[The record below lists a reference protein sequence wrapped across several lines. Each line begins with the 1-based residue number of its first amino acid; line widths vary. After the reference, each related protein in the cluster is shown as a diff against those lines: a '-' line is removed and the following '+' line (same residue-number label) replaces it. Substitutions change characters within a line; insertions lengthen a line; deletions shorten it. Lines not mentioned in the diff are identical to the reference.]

1 MDRRRKSDS
10 NGKTI
15 LLVVLAAFFL
25 ITAIYVIV
33 QVIGTIHKDY
43 SLIEQIDESQTET
56 VQTIEIEK
64 EEDKLGWNET
74 GEGWRY
80 KLDDETYA
88 ADQWMEIEGF
98 LYHFNKDGIMHQG
111 EWQEE
116 GQIYTCHD
124 VKGYLKN
131 IQTDLDYI
139 PDDMGENLDS
149 LARTNAFWCF
159 LDDEDTGIF
168 KTILYRKTVE
178 NKVKP
183 LGHENAPERTTKYS
197 LRADGD
203 YVYYLPLV
211 KESEK
216 GKLTES
222 EKALCGR
229 LVRMIPGQ
237 AVKEIIA
244 EDVDGYL
251 VVDGTIYYAQGGKIH
266 SAASGTET
274 AVGEEGYKVQ
284 IRDGSCYLTDSL
296 GNIVTPENGTVVEMG
311 DRSYRLEENG
321 AIRYVKRRDVSVN
334 GVTFRLKGDGTGM
347 MVLMESDGASRAA
360 ITGEYGV
367 QSFCIVDNFIFYC
380 SYVDKGPNGEWYSRI
395 FRADLNGEGKTP
407 VSGMF
412 PGTITNLYYFE
423 NEGQMYGEY
432 YPEIWNNAY
441 GTIVNVNQSG
451 TIYRINDANART
463 GIKVSGND
471 MLELVMAQ
479 DGKLICLW
487 HDCSWSPEAG
497 ITKVLWSRPVE
508 FSASEKISVE
518 TVSKLPEQTAAP
530 TEEETTK
537 AAVETVPVNP
547 QQVSGSK
554 PVSPAET
561 VPQETAAAPVRNPNQ
576 PADTPGTSVQ
586 TPKQETILGTEA
598 PGKSTQTN
606 PSETK
611 SDEVKIVPLG

>member
-56 VQTIEIEK
+56 AQTIEIEK

-131 IQTDLDYI
+131 IQTDLDYV
-139 PDDMGENLDS
+139 PDDKGENLDS

-159 LDDEDTGIF
+159 LDDEDTGIL

-183 LGHENAPERTTKYS
+183 LGDENAPERTTKYS

-237 AVKEIIA
+237 DVKEIIA
-244 EDVDGYL
+244 ENVDGYL
-251 VVDGTIYYAQGGKIH
+251 IVDGTIYYAQGGKIH
-266 SAASGTET
+266 SATSGTEN
-274 AVGEEGYKVQ
+274 AVGEESYKVQ

-296 GNIVTPENGTVVEMG
+296 GNIVTLENGTVMEMG

-334 GVTFRLKGDGTGM
+334 GVTFRLKGEGTGM
-347 MVLMESDGASRAA
+347 MVSMESDGASRAA

-380 SYVDKGPNGEWYSRI
+380 AYVDKGANGEWYSRI

-432 YPEIWNNAY
+432 YPEIWKNAY
-441 GTIVNVNQSG
+441 GTIVNVSQSG
-451 TIYRINDANART
+451 TIYRINDANVRT

-487 HDCSWSPEAG
+487 HDCSWSPKAG

-508 FSASEKISVE
+508 FSASEKILVE

-561 VPQETAAAPVRNPNQ
+561 VPQETAAAPVKNPNQ
-576 PADTPGTSVQ
+576 TADTPSNPVQ

-598 PGKSTQTN
+598 PGKSTQMN

>member
-1 MDRRRKSDS
+1 MGRRRKSDS
-10 NGKTI
+10 SGKTI
-15 LLVVLAAFFL
+15 LLVLLAAFFL
-25 ITAIYVIV
+25 IAAIYVVV

-43 SLIEQIDESQTET
+43 SLIEQKEDSSIET
-56 VQTIEIEK
+56 AQTIEIEH
-64 EEDKLGWNET
+64 EEETQGWNET
-74 GEGWRY
+74 ERGWTY
-80 KLDDETYA
+80 KLDDETWA
-88 ADQWMEIEGF
+88 TDQWLEIEGF
-98 LYHFNKDGIMHQG
+98 LYHFNEDGIMNQG
-111 EWQEE
+111 KWQKE

-131 IQTDLDYI
+131 IETDLDYV
-139 PDDMGENLDS
+139 PDDKGENLDS

-183 LGHENAPERTTKYS
+183 LGDENAPERTTKYS

-266 SAASGTET
+266 SATSGTET
-274 AVGEEGYKVQ
+274 AVGEESYKVQ

-334 GVTFRLKGDGTGM
+334 GVTFRLKREGTGM
-347 MVLMESDGASRAA
+347 MVLMESDGASRAG

-380 SYVDKGPNGEWYSRI
+380 AYVDKGANGEWYSRI
-395 FRADLNGEGKTP
+395 FRANLNGEGKTP

-412 PGTITNLYYFE
+412 PGTITNL
-423 NEGQMYGEY
+423 
-432 YPEIWNNAY
+432 
-441 GTIVNVNQSG
+441 
-451 TIYRINDANART
+451 
-463 GIKVSGND
+463 
-471 MLELVMAQ
+471 
-479 DGKLICLW
+479 
-487 HDCSWSPEAG
+487 
-497 ITKVLWSRPVE
+497 
-508 FSASEKISVE
+508 
-518 TVSKLPEQTAAP
+518 
-530 TEEETTK
+530 
-537 AAVETVPVNP
+537 
-547 QQVSGSK
+547 
-554 PVSPAET
+554 
-561 VPQETAAAPVRNPNQ
+561 
-576 PADTPGTSVQ
+576 
-586 TPKQETILGTEA
+586 
-598 PGKSTQTN
+598 
-606 PSETK
+606 
-611 SDEVKIVPLG
+611 

>member
-56 VQTIEIEK
+56 AQTIEIEK

-131 IQTDLDYI
+131 IQTDLDYV
-139 PDDMGENLDS
+139 PDDKGENLDS

-159 LDDEDTGIF
+159 LDDEDTGIL

-183 LGHENAPERTTKYS
+183 LGDENAPERTTKYS

-237 AVKEIIA
+237 DVKEIIA
-244 EDVDGYL
+244 ENVDGYL
-251 VVDGTIYYAQGGKIH
+251 IVDGTIYYAQGGKIH
-266 SAASGTET
+266 SATSGTET
-274 AVGEEGYKVQ
+274 AVGEESYKVQ

-296 GNIVTPENGTVVEMG
+296 GNIVTLENGTVMEMG

-334 GVTFRLKGDGTGM
+334 GVTFRLKGEGTGM
-347 MVLMESDGASRAA
+347 MVSMESDGASRAA

-380 SYVDKGPNGEWYSRI
+380 AYVDKGANGEWYSRI

-432 YPEIWNNAY
+432 YPEIWKNAY
-441 GTIVNVNQSG
+441 GTIVNVSQSG
-451 TIYRINDANART
+451 TIYRINDANVRT

-487 HDCSWSPEAG
+487 HDCSWSPKAG

-508 FSASEKISVE
+508 FSASEKILVE

-561 VPQETAAAPVRNPNQ
+561 VPQETAAAPVKNPNQ
-576 PADTPGTSVQ
+576 TADTLSNPVQ

-598 PGKSTQTN
+598 PGKSTQMN

>member
-56 VQTIEIEK
+56 AQTIEIEK
-64 EEDKLGWNET
+64 EEDKLGWNEN

-88 ADQWMEIEGF
+88 ADRWMEIEGF

-183 LGHENAPERTTKYS
+183 LGDENAPERTTKYS

-216 GKLTES
+216 GRLTES
-222 EKALCGR
+222 ERALCGR

-266 SAASGTET
+266 SATSGTET
-274 AVGEEGYKVQ
+274 AVGEESYKVQ

-334 GVTFRLKGDGTGM
+334 GVTFRLKGEGTGM
-347 MVLMESDGASRAA
+347 MVSMESDGASRAG

-497 ITKVLWSRPVE
+497 ITKVLWSRPLE

-547 QQVSGSK
+547 QQVSGSN
-554 PVSPAET
+554 PISPSET
-561 VPQETAAAPVRNPNQ
+561 TAAPVRNPNQ

>member
-1 MDRRRKSDS
+1 MGRRRKSDS
-10 NGKTI
+10 SGKTI
-15 LLVVLAAFFL
+15 LLVLLAAFFL
-25 ITAIYVIV
+25 IAAIYVVV

-43 SLIEQIDESQTET
+43 SLIEQKEDSSTET
-56 VQTIEIEK
+56 AQTIEIEH
-64 EEDKLGWNET
+64 EEETQGWNET
-74 GEGWRY
+74 ERGWTY
-80 KLDDETYA
+80 K
-88 ADQWMEIEGF
+88 
-98 LYHFNKDGIMHQG
+98 
-111 EWQEE
+111 
-116 GQIYTCHD
+116 
-124 VKGYLKN
+124 
-131 IQTDLDYI
+131 
-139 PDDMGENLDS
+139 
-149 LARTNAFWCF
+149 

-183 LGHENAPERTTKYS
+183 LGDENAPERTTKYS

-237 AVKEIIA
+237 AVKEIIE

-251 VVDGTIYYAQGGKIH
+251 IVDGTIYYAQGGKIH
-266 SAASGTET
+266 SATSGTET
-274 AVGEEGYKVQ
+274 AVGEESYKVQ

-334 GVTFRLKGDGTGM
+334 GVTFRLKREGTGM
-347 MVLMESDGASRAA
+347 MVLMESDGASRAG

-380 SYVDKGPNGEWYSRI
+380 AYVDKGANGEWYSRI

-432 YPEIWNNAY
+432 YPEIWKNAY
-441 GTIVNVNQSG
+441 GTIVNVSQSG
-451 TIYRINDANART
+451 TIYRINDANVRT

-487 HDCSWSPEAG
+487 HDCSWSPKAG

-508 FSASEKISVE
+508 FWASEKISVE

-530 TEEETTK
+530 AEEDTTK

-547 QQVSGSK
+547 QQVSGSNQI
-554 PVSPAET
+554 SPAET
-561 VPQETAAAPVRNPNQ
+561 TAAPVKNPNQ
-576 PADTPGTSVQ
+576 PADTPGTSVR

-598 PGKSTQTN
+598 PGKSIQTN

>member
-183 LGHENAPERTTKYS
+183 LGDENAPERTTKYS

-266 SAASGTET
+266 SATSGTET
-274 AVGEEGYKVQ
+274 VVGEESYKVQ
-284 IRDGSCYLTDSL
+284 IRDGSCYLTDSQ

-334 GVTFRLKGDGTGM
+334 GVTFRLKGEGTGM
-347 MVLMESDGASRAA
+347 MVSMESDGASRAA

-432 YPEIWNNAY
+432 YPEIWKNAY

-451 TIYRINDANART
+451 SIYRINDANVRT

-487 HDCSWSPEAG
+487 HDCIWSPEAG

-547 QQVSGSK
+547 QQVSGSN
-554 PVSPAET
+554 PISPSET
-561 VPQETAAAPVRNPNQ
+561 TAAPVRNPNQ
-576 PADTPGTSVQ
+576 TADTPSNPVQ

>member
-25 ITAIYVIV
+25 ITAIYVVV

-43 SLIEQIDESQTET
+43 SLIEQIEKSQTET
-56 VQTIEIEK
+56 AQTIEIEK

-183 LGHENAPERTTKYS
+183 LGDENAPERTTKYS

-296 GNIVTPENGTVVEMG
+296 GNIVMPENGTVVEMG

-334 GVTFRLKGDGTGM
+334 GVTFRLKGKGTGM
-347 MVLMESDGASRAA
+347 MVSMESDGASRAA

-547 QQVSGSK
+547 QQVSGSN
-554 PVSPAET
+554 PISPSET
-561 VPQETAAAPVRNPNQ
+561 TAAPVRNPNQ

>member
-1 MDRRRKSDS
+1 MGRRRKSDS
-10 NGKTI
+10 SGKTI
-15 LLVVLAAFFL
+15 LLVLLAAFFL
-25 ITAIYVIV
+25 IAAIYVVV

-43 SLIEQIDESQTET
+43 SLIEQKEDSSTET
-56 VQTIEIEK
+56 AQTIEIEH
-64 EEDKLGWNET
+64 EEETQGWNET
-74 GEGWRY
+74 ERGWTY
-80 KLDDETYA
+80 KLDDETWA
-88 ADQWMEIEGF
+88 TDQWLEIEGF
-98 LYHFNKDGIMHQG
+98 LYHFNEDGIMNQG
-111 EWQEE
+111 KWQKE

-124 VKGYLKN
+124 AKGYLKN
-131 IQTDLDYI
+131 IETDLDYI

-168 KTILYRKTVE
+168 KTILYRRTVE

-183 LGHENAPERTTKYS
+183 LGDENAPERTTKYS

-266 SAASGTET
+266 SAASVTET
-274 AVGEEGYKVQ
+274 AVGEESYKVQ

-334 GVTFRLKGDGTGM
+334 GVTFRLKREGTGM
-347 MVLMESDGASRAA
+347 MVLMESDGASRAG

-380 SYVDKGPNGEWYSRI
+380 AYVDKGANGEWYSRI

-432 YPEIWNNAY
+432 YPEIWKNAY
-441 GTIVNVNQSG
+441 GTIVNVSQSG
-451 TIYRINDANART
+451 TIYRINDANVRT

-487 HDCSWSPEAG
+487 HDCSWSPKAG

-530 TEEETTK
+530 AEKETTK

-547 QQVSGSK
+547 QQVSGSNQI
-554 PVSPAET
+554 SPAET
-561 VPQETAAAPVRNPNQ
+561 TAAPVKNPNQ

-598 PGKSTQTN
+598 PGKSIQTN

>member
-25 ITAIYVIV
+25 ITAIYVVV

-43 SLIEQIDESQTET
+43 SLIEQIEESQTET
-56 VQTIEIEK
+56 AQTIEIEK

-183 LGHENAPERTTKYS
+183 LGDENAPERTTKYS

-266 SAASGTET
+266 SATSGTET
-274 AVGEEGYKVQ
+274 AVGEESYKVQ

-296 GNIVTPENGTVVEMG
+296 GNIVTPENGTVMEMG

-334 GVTFRLKGDGTGM
+334 GVTFRLKGEGTGM
-347 MVLMESDGASRAA
+347 MVSMESDGASRAG

-487 HDCSWSPEAG
+487 HDCSWSSEAG

-518 TVSKLPEQTAAP
+518 TVSKLPEQTVAP
-530 TEEETTK
+530 AEEETTK
-537 AAVETVPVNP
+537 AAVETVLVNP

-561 VPQETAAAPVRNPNQ
+561 VPQETAAAPVKNPNQ
-576 PADTPGTSVQ
+576 TADTPSNPVQ

>member
-56 VQTIEIEK
+56 AQTIEIEK
-64 EEDKLGWNET
+64 EEDKLGWNEN

-88 ADQWMEIEGF
+88 ADRWMEIEGF

-183 LGHENAPERTTKYS
+183 LGDENAPERTTKYS

-216 GKLTES
+216 GRLTES
-222 EKALCGR
+222 ERALCGR

-266 SAASGTET
+266 SATSGTET
-274 AVGEEGYKVQ
+274 AVGEESYKVQ

-334 GVTFRLKGDGTGM
+334 GVTFRLKGEGTGM
-347 MVLMESDGASRAA
+347 MVSMESDGASRAG

-497 ITKVLWSRPVE
+497 ITKVLWSRPLE

-537 AAVETVPVNP
+537 AAVETVSVNP
-547 QQVSGSK
+547 QQVSGSN
-554 PVSPAET
+554 PISPSET
-561 VPQETAAAPVRNPNQ
+561 TAAPVRNPNQ